1 MYRINEVGNQRS
13 QILTFV
19 RFGPSLSP
27 LPSPLPRQKLITA
40 ARYMGVGV
48 INYRGGA
55 TNSHL
60 YRHTQ
65 KFMEHVLCAVWEII
79 PGLIT
84 KPARARACLQ
94 LWGNKMA
101 ITNEGRI
108 VPQFFSLLLA
118 ISFFSFFRFCGV
130 VRGRRETCAWE
141 SGDNVKKM
149 SGMINVVFTEVL
161 SEFLCNFW
169 KTRENIE
176 RILVEERVSFSL
188 SFFLRKFKWF
198 GLSIVGIWRFRRIH
212 RWNLGGGE
220 IL

>member
-1 MYRINEVGNQRS
+1 MKLVISVPRFWLS
-13 QILTFV
+13 FV
-19 RFGPSLSP
+19 SDPLSPP
-27 LPSPLPRQKLITA
+27 LPSSPPPRQKLITA

-130 VRGRRETCAWE
+130 ERGRRETCAWE

-176 RILVEERVSFSL
+176 RILMEERVSFPL
-188 SFFLRKFKWF
+188 SFFWENLNDLAYQLLGFDDF
-198 GLSIVGIWRFRRIH
+198 DVFIV
-212 RWNLGGGE
+212 E
-220 IL
+220 T

>member
-1 MYRINEVGNQRS
+1 MKLVISVPRFWLS
-13 QILTFV
+13 FV
-19 RFGPSLSP
+19 SDPLSPP
-27 LPSPLPRQKLITA
+27 LPSSPPPRQKLITA

-176 RILVEERVSFSL
+176 RILMEERVSFPL
-188 SFFLRKFKWF
+188 SFFWENLNDLAYQLLGFDDF
-198 GLSIVGIWRFRRIH
+198 DVFIV
-212 RWNLGGGE
+212 E
-220 IL
+220 T

>member
-19 RFGPSLSP
+19 RFGPLPPSP
-27 LPSPLPRQKLITA
+27 HPLPRQKLITA

-101 ITNEGRI
+101 ITNEGKI
-108 VPQFFSLLLA
+108 VLQWTPIDISPFFFSLLVFPPRDSA
-118 ISFFSFFRFCGV
+118 YSRCRGGV
-130 VRGRRETCAWE
+130 LRVN
-141 SGDNVKKM
+141 NV
-149 SGMINVVFTEVL
+149 
-161 SEFLCNFW
+161 
-169 KTRENIE
+169 
-176 RILVEERVSFSL
+176 
-188 SFFLRKFKWF
+188 
-198 GLSIVGIWRFRRIH
+198 
-212 RWNLGGGE
+212 
-220 IL
+220 

>member
-1 MYRINEVGNQRS
+1 MKLVISVPRFWLS
-13 QILTFV
+13 FV
-19 RFGPSLSP
+19 SDPLSPP
-27 LPSPLPRQKLITA
+27 LPSSPPPRQKLITA

-130 VRGRRETCAWE
+130 ERGRRETCAWE

-149 SGMINVVFTEVL
+149 SGMINVVFKAVL

-176 RILVEERVSFSL
+176 RILMEERVSFPL
-188 SFFLRKFKWF
+188 SFFWENLNDLAYQLLGFDDF
-198 GLSIVGIWRFRRIH
+198 DVFIV
-212 RWNLGGGE
+212 E
-220 IL
+220 T

>member
-1 MYRINEVGNQRS
+1 MKLVISVPRFWLS
-13 QILTFV
+13 FV
-19 RFGPSLSP
+19 SDPLS
-27 LPSPLPRQKLITA
+27 LPSSPPPRQKLITA

-176 RILVEERVSFSL
+176 RILAEERVSFPL
-188 SFFLRKFKWF
+188 SFFWENLNDLAYQLLGFDNF
-198 GLSIVGIWRFRRIH
+198 DVFIV
-212 RWNLGGGE
+212 E
-220 IL
+220 T

>member
-130 VRGRRETCAWE
+130 ERGRRETCA
-141 SGDNVKKM
+141 
-149 SGMINVVFTEVL
+149 
-161 SEFLCNFW
+161 
-169 KTRENIE
+169 
-176 RILVEERVSFSL
+176 
-188 SFFLRKFKWF
+188 
-198 GLSIVGIWRFRRIH
+198 
-212 RWNLGGGE
+212 
-220 IL
+220 

>member
-1 MYRINEVGNQRS
+1 MKLVISVPRFWLS
-13 QILTFV
+13 FV
-19 RFGPSLSP
+19 SDPLS
-27 LPSPLPRQKLITA
+27 LPSPPPRQKLITA

-176 RILVEERVSFSL
+176 RILMEERVSFPL
-188 SFFLRKFKWF
+188 SFFWENLNDLAYQLLGFDDF
-198 GLSIVGIWRFRRIH
+198 DVFIV
-212 RWNLGGGE
+212 E
-220 IL
+220 T

>member
-1 MYRINEVGNQRS
+1 MKLVISVPRFWLS
-13 QILTFV
+13 FV
-19 RFGPSLSP
+19 SDPLSPP
-27 LPSPLPRQKLITA
+27 LPSSPPPRQKLITA

-130 VRGRRETCAWE
+130 ERGRRETCAWE

-176 RILVEERVSFSL
+176 RILVEERVSFPL
-188 SFFLRKFKWF
+188 SFFWENLNDLAYQLLGFDDF
-198 GLSIVGIWRFRRIH
+198 DVFIV
-212 RWNLGGGE
+212 E
-220 IL
+220 T

>member
-19 RFGPSLSP
+19 RFGPSLP
-27 LPSPLPRQKLITA
+27 LPHPLPRQKLITA

-94 LWGNKMA
+94 LWGNKME
-101 ITNEGRI
+101 ITNEGRSFHNGHLAI
-108 VPQFFSLLLA
+108 LFHLLA
-118 ISFFSFFRFCGV
+118 ISFFSLPRDF
-130 VRGRRETCAWE
+130 
-141 SGDNVKKM
+141 
-149 SGMINVVFTEVL
+149 VFLHAE
-161 SEFLCNFW
+161 EF
-169 KTRENIE
+169 TR
-176 RILVEERVSFSL
+176 
-188 SFFLRKFKWF
+188 
-198 GLSIVGIWRFRRIH
+198 
-212 RWNLGGGE
+212 
-220 IL
+220 

>member
-1 MYRINEVGNQRS
+1 MKLVISVPRFWLS
-13 QILTFV
+13 FV
-19 RFGPSLSP
+19 SDPLS
-27 LPSPLPRQKLITA
+27 LPSPPPRQKLITA

-130 VRGRRETCAWE
+130 ERGRRETCAWE

-176 RILVEERVSFSL
+176 RILMEERVSFPL
-188 SFFLRKFKWF
+188 SFFWENLNDLAYQLLGFDDF
-198 GLSIVGIWRFRRIH
+198 DVFIV
-212 RWNLGGGE
+212 E
-220 IL
+220 T

>member
-176 RILVEERVSFSL
+176 RILMEERVSFPL
-188 SFFLRKFKWF
+188 SFFWENLNDLAYQLLGFDDF
-198 GLSIVGIWRFRRIH
+198 DVFIV
-212 RWNLGGGE
+212 E
-220 IL
+220 T

>member
-1 MYRINEVGNQRS
+1 MKLVISVPRFWLS
-13 QILTFV
+13 FV
-19 RFGPSLSP
+19 SDPLSPP
-27 LPSPLPRQKLITA
+27 LPSSPPPRQKLITA

-118 ISFFSFFRFCGV
+118 ISFFFFQILRS
-130 VRGRRETCAWE
+130 RTRKTW
-141 SGDNVKKM
+141 NVC
-149 SGMINVVFTEVL
+149 L
-161 SEFLCNFW
+161 
-169 KTRENIE
+169 
-176 RILVEERVSFSL
+176 RIG
-188 SFFLRKFKWF
+188 W
-198 GLSIVGIWRFRRIH
+198 
-212 RWNLGGGE
+212 
-220 IL
+220 

>member
-1 MYRINEVGNQRS
+1 MKLVISVPRFWLS
-13 QILTFV
+13 FV
-19 RFGPSLSP
+19 SDPLSPP
-27 LPSPLPRQKLITA
+27 LPSSPPPRQKLITA

-130 VRGRRETCAWE
+130 ERGRRETCAWE

-176 RILVEERVSFSL
+176 RILMEERVSFPL
-188 SFFLRKFKWF
+188 SFFWENLNDLAYQLLGFDDF
-198 GLSIVGIWRFRRIH
+198 YVFIV
-212 RWNLGGGE
+212 E
-220 IL
+220 T

>member
-1 MYRINEVGNQRS
+1 MKLVISVPRFWLS
-13 QILTFV
+13 FV
-19 RFGPSLSP
+19 SDPLSPP
-27 LPSPLPRQKLITA
+27 LPSSPPPRQKLITA

-108 VPQFFSLLLA
+108 VAQFFSLLLA

-130 VRGRRETCAWE
+130 ERGRRETCAWE

-176 RILVEERVSFSL
+176 RILMEERVSFPL
-188 SFFLRKFKWF
+188 SFFWENLNDLAYQLLGFDDF
-198 GLSIVGIWRFRRIH
+198 DVFIV
-212 RWNLGGGE
+212 E
-220 IL
+220 T

>member
-1 MYRINEVGNQRS
+1 MKLVISVPRFWLS
-13 QILTFV
+13 FV
-19 RFGPSLSP
+19 SDPLS
-27 LPSPLPRQKLITA
+27 LPSPPPRQKLITA

-118 ISFFSFFRFCGV
+118 ISFFFSDFAESNEEDVKRVLENRVITLKKCQEWLTLFSKRFY
-130 VRGRRETCAWE
+130 RNSCAIF
-141 SGDNVKKM
+141 GKLRV
-149 SGMINVVFTEVL
+149 
-161 SEFLCNFW
+161 
-169 KTRENIE
+169 
-176 RILVEERVSFSL
+176 RILREYWHAFLFLSL
-188 SFFLRKFKWF
+188 FFEK
-198 GLSIVGIWRFRRIH
+198 I
-212 RWNLGGGE
+212 
-220 IL
+220 

>member
-1 MYRINEVGNQRS
+1 MYRGNQGWRNCNRGDYTILYMYRINEVGNQRS

-19 RFGPSLSP
+19 RFGPLPPPSP
-27 LPSPLPRQKLITA
+27 HPLPRQKLITA

-101 ITNEGRI
+101 ITNEGKI
-108 VPQFFSLLLA
+108 VLQWTPIDISPFFFSLLVFP
-118 ISFFSFFRFCGV
+118 SPRFCV
-130 VRGRRETCAWE
+130 SAVSRR
-141 SGDNVKKM
+141 SLRVNNV
-149 SGMINVVFTEVL
+149 
-161 SEFLCNFW
+161 
-169 KTRENIE
+169 
-176 RILVEERVSFSL
+176 
-188 SFFLRKFKWF
+188 
-198 GLSIVGIWRFRRIH
+198 
-212 RWNLGGGE
+212 
-220 IL
+220 

>member
-130 VRGRRETCAWE
+130 ERGRRETCAWE

-176 RILVEERVSFSL
+176 RILMEERVSFPL
-188 SFFLRKFKWF
+188 SFFWENLNDLAYQLLGFDDF
-198 GLSIVGIWRFRRIH
+198 DVFIV
-212 RWNLGGGE
+212 E
-220 IL
+220 T

>member
-1 MYRINEVGNQRS
+1 MKLVISVPRFWLS
-13 QILTFV
+13 FV
-19 RFGPSLSP
+19 SDPLS
-27 LPSPLPRQKLITA
+27 LPSPPPRQKLITA

-130 VRGRRETCAWE
+130 ERGRRETCAWE

-149 SGMINVVFTEVL
+149 SGMINVVFKAVL

-176 RILVEERVSFSL
+176 RILMEERVSFPL
-188 SFFLRKFKWF
+188 SFFWENLNDLAYQLLGFDDF
-198 GLSIVGIWRFRRIH
+198 DVFIV
-212 RWNLGGGE
+212 E
-220 IL
+220 T

>member
-1 MYRINEVGNQRS
+1 MKLVISVPRFWLS
-13 QILTFV
+13 FV
-19 RFGPSLSP
+19 SDPLSPP
-27 LPSPLPRQKLITA
+27 LPSSPPPRQKLITA

-118 ISFFSFFRFCGV
+118 ISFFFFRFCGV
-130 VRGRRETCAWE
+130 ERGRRETCAWE

-176 RILVEERVSFSL
+176 RILMEERVSFPL
-188 SFFLRKFKWF
+188 SFFWENLNDLAYQLLGFDDF
-198 GLSIVGIWRFRRIH
+198 DVFIV
-212 RWNLGGGE
+212 E
-220 IL
+220 T

>member
-48 INYRGGA
+48 INYHGGA

-130 VRGRRETCAWE
+130 ERGRRETCAWE

-176 RILVEERVSFSL
+176 RILMEERVSFPL
-188 SFFLRKFKWF
+188 SFFWENLNDLAYQLLGFDDF
-198 GLSIVGIWRFRRIH
+198 DVFIV
-212 RWNLGGGE
+212 E
-220 IL
+220 T

>member
-48 INYRGGA
+48 INYHGGA

-130 VRGRRETCAWE
+130 ERGRRETCAWE

-149 SGMINVVFTEVL
+149 SGMINVVFKAVL

-176 RILVEERVSFSL
+176 RILMEERVSFPL
-188 SFFLRKFKWF
+188 SFFWENLNDLAYQLLGFDDF
-198 GLSIVGIWRFRRIH
+198 DVFIV
-212 RWNLGGGE
+212 E
-220 IL
+220 T

>member
-1 MYRINEVGNQRS
+1 MKLVISVPRFWLS
-13 QILTFV
+13 FV
-19 RFGPSLSP
+19 SDPLSPP
-27 LPSPLPRQKLITA
+27 LPSSPPPRQKLITA

-130 VRGRRETCAWE
+130 ERGRRETCAWE

-149 SGMINVVFTEVL
+149 SGMINVVFKAVL

-176 RILVEERVSFSL
+176 RILVEERVSFPL
-188 SFFLRKFKWF
+188 SFFWENLNDLAYQLLGFDDF
-198 GLSIVGIWRFRRIH
+198 DVFIV
-212 RWNLGGGE
+212 E
-220 IL
+220 T

>member
-1 MYRINEVGNQRS
+1 MKLVISVPRFWLS
-13 QILTFV
+13 FV
-19 RFGPSLSP
+19 SDPLS

-118 ISFFSFFRFCGV
+118 ISFFFFRFCGV
-130 VRGRRETCAWE
+130 ERGRRETCAWE

-176 RILVEERVSFSL
+176 RILMEERVSFPL
-188 SFFLRKFKWF
+188 SFFWENLNDLAYQLLGFDDF
-198 GLSIVGIWRFRRIH
+198 DVFIV
-212 RWNLGGGE
+212 E
-220 IL
+220 T

>member
-1 MYRINEVGNQRS
+1 MKLVISVPRFWLS
-13 QILTFV
+13 FV
-19 RFGPSLSP
+19 SDPLSPP
-27 LPSPLPRQKLITA
+27 LPSSPPPRQKLITA

-118 ISFFSFFRFCGV
+118 ISFFFFRFCGV
-130 VRGRRETCAWE
+130 ERGRRETCAWE

-169 KTRENIE
+169 KTQSENIE
-176 RILVEERVSFSL
+176 RILACVSFPL
-188 SFFLRKFKWF
+188 SFFWENLNDLAYQLLGFDDF
-198 GLSIVGIWRFRRIH
+198 DVFIV
-212 RWNLGGGE
+212 E
-220 IL
+220 T

>member
-1 MYRINEVGNQRS
+1 MKLVISVPRFWLS
-13 QILTFV
+13 FV
-19 RFGPSLSP
+19 SDPLSPP
-27 LPSPLPRQKLITA
+27 LPSSPPPRQKLITA

-130 VRGRRETCAWE
+130 ERGRRETCAWE

-149 SGMINVVFTEVL
+149 SGMINVVFKAVL

-176 RILVEERVSFSL
+176 RILMEERVSFPL
-188 SFFLRKFKWF
+188 SFFWENLNDLAYQLLGFDDF
-198 GLSIVGIWRFRRIH
+198 YVFIV
-212 RWNLGGGE
+212 E
-220 IL
+220 T

>member
-1 MYRINEVGNQRS
+1 MKLVISVPRFWLS
-13 QILTFV
+13 FV
-19 RFGPSLSP
+19 SDPLS
-27 LPSPLPRQKLITA
+27 LPSPPPRQKLITA

-198 GLSIVGIWRFRRIH
+198 GLSIVGIWRFRCIH

>member
-1 MYRINEVGNQRS
+1 MKLVISVPRFWLS
-13 QILTFV
+13 FV
-19 RFGPSLSP
+19 SDPLSPP
-27 LPSPLPRQKLITA
+27 LPSSPPPRQKLITA

-48 INYRGGA
+48 INYHGGA

-130 VRGRRETCAWE
+130 ERGRRETCAWE

-176 RILVEERVSFSL
+176 RILMEERVSFPL
-188 SFFLRKFKWF
+188 SFFWENLNDLAYQLLGFDDF
-198 GLSIVGIWRFRRIH
+198 DVFIV
-212 RWNLGGGE
+212 E
-220 IL
+220 T